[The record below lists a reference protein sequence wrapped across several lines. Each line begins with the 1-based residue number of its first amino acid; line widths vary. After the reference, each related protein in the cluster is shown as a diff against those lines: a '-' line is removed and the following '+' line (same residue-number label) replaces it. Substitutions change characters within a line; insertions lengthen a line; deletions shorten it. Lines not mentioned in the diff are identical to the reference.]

1 MRSFLFSFLFVAL
14 SGCALAPKVVHL
26 EPLKPVANSKF
37 SKPVCFSVGEF
48 KDERKEPQVLGH
60 TYNLGVKTSDVK
72 TFGNAPEWIR
82 TAYINEL
89 KNSGGK
95 ECGSTKSQFTV
106 SGTVKEI
113 KQEESWNIN
122 TTVKIALQL
131 SNGKDVVTNE
141 FEGMSSQI
149 SHAASDGEFTDS
161 LYKAVQDLMVKSVPV
176 IVSKAEEVK

>member
-1 MRSFLFSFLFVAL
+1 MRSILFSFFFVAL

-26 EPLKPVANSKF
+26 EPLKPVVNSRL

-82 TAYINEL
+82 TAYITEL

-95 ECGSTKSQFTV
+95 ECPTNSQFVV

-131 SNGKDVVTNE
+131 SDGKTVVTNE
-141 FEGMSSQI
+141 FEGKSSQI